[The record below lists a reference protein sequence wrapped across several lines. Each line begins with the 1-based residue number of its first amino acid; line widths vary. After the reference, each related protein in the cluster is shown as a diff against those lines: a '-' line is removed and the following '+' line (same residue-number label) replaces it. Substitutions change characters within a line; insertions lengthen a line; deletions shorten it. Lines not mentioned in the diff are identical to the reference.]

1 MKILLFCGSARA
13 NSNSRRVVQYVDSLL
28 QQEGVETTLFDVG
41 EQRLPL
47 FDGEK
52 ETLAHPL
59 VTSLQKQ
66 AHEADGFFVCSPEYH
81 SGMSGSLK
89 NAFDF
94 LGWDHFYN
102 KPVSIAAT
110 AGGGKGGMNAL
121 NNLRLVLRGVGALV
135 LIQQVVVDPQDIL
148 DHGDLVPKIQERI
161 KGLVQ
166 ELTTSLS

>member
-1 MKILLFCGSARA
+1 MKVLLFCGSARA
-13 NSNSRRVVQYVDSLL
+13 DSNSRRVVLYVDSLL
-28 QQEGVETTLFDVG
+28 RQAGVETTIFDVG
-41 EQRLPL
+41 EQKLPL

-52 ETLAHPL
+52 ETFAHPL

-66 AHEADGFFVCSPEYH
+66 ALDADGFFVCSPEYH

-94 LGWDHFYN
+94 LNWDHFSK

-110 AGGGKGGMNAL
+110 AGGGKGGINAL

-135 LIQQVVVDPQDIL
+135 LTQQVAVDPQDIL
-148 DHGDLVPKIQERI
+148 ENGEIASPIQERL
-161 KGLVQ
+161 KQLVQ
-166 ELTTSLS
+166 ELITFL